1 MGKHLLDPGYFT
13 ESDLQGMGFLR
24 IGKNVRVGKNSTF
37 IGLENISLGSNVR
50 IDGNVT
56 FACSDG
62 DISIGS
68 YVHIGGNSHI
78 SGSGGVE
85 ISDFCTISQ
94 GVRIYSASDDYS
106 GQSLTN
112 STVPQEF
119 RNEHRSRV
127 LLRKHVILGSGTV
140 ILPGCN
146 LGEGAAVGALSL
158 VKSNL
163 DDWSIY
169 GGSPARFIKNRSR
182 GLLGHNPEALL
193 AGIK

>member
-1 MGKHLLDPGYFT
+1 MSKNLLDSGYFT

-24 IGKNVRVGKNSTF
+24 IGKNVKVSKNLTF
-37 IGLENISLGSNVR
+37 VGLENIALGSNVR

-56 FACSDG
+56 FACSYG
-62 DISIGS
+62 EISIGS
-68 YVHIGGNSHI
+68 YVHIGGNSHF

-85 ISDFCTISQ
+85 SSDCYTISQ
-94 GVRIYSASDDYS
+94 GVRIDSASDDYS
-106 GQSLTN
+106 GQPLTN

-119 RNEHRSRV
+119 RNELRSRV
-127 LLRKHVILGSGTV
+127 FPRKHVILWSGTV

-146 LGEGAAVGALSL
+146 LGEGAAVGSLSL

-163 DDWSIY
+163 DDWGIY

-193 AGIK
+193 VGIK

>member
-1 MGKHLLDPGYFT
+1 MGKNLLDPGYFT
-13 ESDLQGMGFLR
+13 ESDLKGMGFLR
-24 IGKNVRVGKNSTF
+24 VGKNVRVGKNSTF

-56 FACSDG
+56 FACSSG
-62 DISIGS
+62 EISIGS

-112 STVPQEF
+112 STVPKEF

-169 GGSPARFIKNRSR
+169 GGSPARFIKIRSR

-193 AGIK
+193 VGIK